1 LPRDQPQK
9 SRKGQKAQSKK
20 EELPSVSFVPFVTFV
35 VDLSAIRGP
44 QSNMPEWKQE
54 IRRRLANLELAP
66 MREDAIIEELSQ
78 DLDDYYADLLAS
90 GATPA
95 EAYRAALA
103 ELSDNELLARELRR
117 IERQVTPEPTLLG
130 GNRRSKM
137 LGNLWQDLRYA
148 LRMLRKNPGF
158 TAVAVLTLALGIG
171 ANTAIFSVLHTVL
184 LRTLPY
190 RDPDRLVAVRQVNLE
205 RQQKDKVTGADY
217 SDWEARNHVFEDLAY
232 SWDKAHTLTGVGNP
246 QSVVGFQFSPNLFS
260 LLGAQPLLGRTFLPE
275 DGQPGKDRVVVLS
288 HRLWQQRFGSDRDVV
303 GRSIQLSGDVYT
315 VIGVMPPGF
324 AHPGT
329 FVDLWTPIV
338 LPTDLRQSRRL
349 HVLHV
354 IARLRPGVSLAQ
366 AQGEL
371 DILAAERAKQYPDTN
386 KQWGVKVEPIRDL
399 YAGNLRQALWV
410 LQVAVLLMLVIA
422 CANVANMLLAQASSR
437 EQEIAIRLALGARRA
452 HLISQ
457 FLTQGL
463 LLASLGAV
471 GGLLFAFW
479 GVQVL
484 PQMFS
489 AQLGSQPLPTRSS
502 DWIEWPVL
510 IFTLSIAVVSGIVFG
525 LIPALRAS
533 VVPQEALSIGARGFS
548 KHTLS
553 FRLRSLLIVCQVALS
568 LMLLIGSGLLIR
580 SFLRLQEQAFG
591 FQPERVLASF
601 VLPARNRYAGS
612 VATSSF
618 LEQVLARIREVP
630 GVQAAGAIST
640 LPLSSNDARRPFKVP
655 GQPELPDPQNIVQFR
670 LVTPDYFRAMG
681 IPLRSGRFFDERDR
695 QGAAGV
701 VIINEKLARRLW
713 PNEDPV
719 GKSIIVP
726 DVGTPETRQIVG
738 VVGDVR
744 HYGLAGDPP
753 IEIYRPF
760 YQAYWPFFSLV
771 VRTTLDPRQLA
782 NSVRQ
787 AVWSV
792 DKDQPIDSVRTMD
805 EMAAGTVAL
814 RRASMVLLGIFAGV
828 AALLAAL
835 GIYSVI
841 SYGVTQRTREIGL
854 RMAFGAQRRD
864 VLQLIIGEAIRVALL
879 GVGLGLVGALLLTR
893 FMGSLLYG
901 VPPTDPFTFVAV
913 SSLLTTVALFASYL
927 PARRAATVE
936 PMVALRHQ

>member
-1 LPRDQPQK
+1 
-9 SRKGQKAQSKK
+9 
-20 EELPSVSFVPFVTFV
+20 
-35 VDLSAIRGP
+35 
-44 QSNMPEWKQE
+44 MPEWRQE
-54 IRRRLANLELAP
+54 IRRRLAKLRLEPTREGAIVEELAQHL
-66 MREDAIIEELSQ
+66 EDCYEEWLVG
-78 DLDDYYADLLAS
+78 
-90 GATPA
+90 GATAA
-95 EAYRAALA
+95 EAERRTLA
-103 ELSDNELLARELRR
+103 ELSEREMLQRELRR
-117 IERQVTPEPTLLG
+117 VERPVSQEPTVLG
-130 GNRRSKM
+130 TGRRNM
-137 LGNLWQDLRYA
+137 FRNLWRDLRYGVR
-148 LRMLRKNPGF
+148 LLRKQPGF
-158 TAVAVLTLALGIG
+158 TAVVVLTLSLGIG

-184 LRTLPY
+184 LRGLPY
-190 RDPDRLVAVRQVNLE
+190 REPDRVVALRQLNLE

-217 SDWEARNHVFEDLAY
+217 SDWEARSHVFEDLAY
-232 SWDKAHTLTGVGNP
+232 SWDKPHTLTGVGSP
-246 QSVVGFQFSPNLFS
+246 QSVACFQFSPNLFS
-260 LLGAQPLLGRTFLPE
+260 LLGTQPILGRTFLPE
-275 DGQPGKDRVVVLS
+275 DGRPGKDRVVVLS
-288 HRLWQQRFGSDRDVV
+288 HRLWQQRFASDPDVV
-303 GRSIQLSGDVYT
+303 GRSIQLSGDAYT

-338 LPTDLRQSRRL
+338 VPTDMRQNRRL
-349 HVLHV
+349 HFLQV
-354 IARLRPGVSLAQ
+354 IARLRVGVSLAQ

-371 DILAAERAKQYPDTN
+371 DSLAAERAKQFPDTN
-386 KQWGVKVEPIRDL
+386 KQWGVKLEPIRDL

-422 CANVANMLLAQASSR
+422 CANVANMLLAQASTR
-437 EQEIAIRLALGARRA
+437 EQEIAVRLALGARRGN
-452 HLISQ
+452 LISQ

-463 LLASLGAV
+463 LLALLGAA

-484 PQMFS
+484 PRMFS
-489 AQLGSQPLPTRSS
+489 SQLGNLPLPTRAS

-510 IFTLSIAVVSGIVFG
+510 VFTLSIAVVAGVIFG
-525 LIPALRAS
+525 LMPALRAS
-533 VVPQEALSIGARGFS
+533 VLPQEALRTGVRGFT
-548 KHTLS
+548 KHSLS

-580 SFLRLQEQAFG
+580 SFLRLQENAFG

-601 VLPARNRYAGS
+601 LLLAPNRYPDPAARS
-612 VATSSF
+612 AF
-618 LEQVLARIREVP
+618 LERALARIRELP
-630 GVQAAGAIST
+630 GVEAAGAIST
-640 LPLSSNDARRPFKVP
+640 LPLSGNDARRPFTVP
-655 GQPELPDPQNIVQFR
+655 GQPDLPDPQNIAQFR

-681 IPLRSGRFFDERDR
+681 IPLRSGRLFDERDR

-701 VIINEKLARRLW
+701 AIINEKLARRLW

-719 GKSIIVP
+719 GKSISVP
-726 DVGTPETRQIVG
+726 DAGTPETRQIVG

-744 HYGLAGDPP
+744 HYGLADDAP

-782 NSVRQ
+782 NPVRQ

-805 EMAAGTVAL
+805 ELAANTMAL

-828 AALLAAL
+828 AALLAAI

-841 SYGVTQRTREIGL
+841 SYAVTQRTREIGL
-854 RMAFGAQRRD
+854 RMALGAQRRD
-864 VLQLIIGEAIRVALL
+864 VLRLIIGEAVQVALL

-893 FMGSLLYG
+893 FLGNLLYG
-901 VPPTDPFTFVAV
+901 VPATDPLTFVAL
-913 SSLLTTVALFASYL
+913 SSLLTAVALFASYL

-936 PMVALRHQ
+936 PMVALRQD